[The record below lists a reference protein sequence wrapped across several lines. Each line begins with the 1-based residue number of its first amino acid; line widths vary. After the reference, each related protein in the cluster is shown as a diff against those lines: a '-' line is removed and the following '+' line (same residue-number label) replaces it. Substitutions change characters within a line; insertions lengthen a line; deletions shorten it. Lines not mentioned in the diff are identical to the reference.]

1 MESLQFK
8 SQLIKNI
15 MKSLV
20 LFLICFSFYFCT
32 WGQSSIVDYLEG
44 RKFKNYNTGLVFQ
57 YGYISSLNTNGI
69 TITNKFGNKFYFMN
83 CSKDVE
89 DDESLV
95 IFTQCFNPDDGKG
108 IGKVYAYRTKIIV
121 IADDGKMEY
130 TLIKEN

>member
-1 MESLQFK
+1 
-8 SQLIKNI
+8 
-15 MKSLV
+15 MKPIV
-20 LFLICFSFYFCT
+20 LFVIFFCFYLCS